1 MAAVL
6 DLLVALWMLLSQW
19 LWRHG
24 QDPMTAWTL
33 FAALPLA

>member
-1 MAAVL
+1 MASML

-24 QDPMTAWTL
+24 QDPVTAWPS
-33 FAALPLA
+33 FAALLLA